1 MIRKLIGIQDSK
13 ELYDKDVY
21 IYIYIYKL
29 STYIVYNFCNFY
41 NLID

>member
-21 IYIYIYKL
+21 IYIYKL